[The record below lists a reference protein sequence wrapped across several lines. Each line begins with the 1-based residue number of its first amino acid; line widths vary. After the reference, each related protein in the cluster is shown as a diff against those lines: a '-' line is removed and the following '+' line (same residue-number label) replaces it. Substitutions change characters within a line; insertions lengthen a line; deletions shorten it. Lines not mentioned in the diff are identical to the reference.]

1 MASAFGDSV
10 IVEFLTGAGA
20 AIVDCTLM
28 AFSGCNHFMFTVPIT
43 ARAHSNTMHAAF
55 TLISRAKCF
64 FCGTPGCLFH
74 SIDTLKVRAQDKRP
88 LLPWSK
94 ISTTT
99 PILRPAVILRSLY
112 QGFSTNLFLKAG
124 KKILLCIT

>member
-43 ARAHSNTMHAAF
+43 ARAHFQHNACSFYTD
-55 TLISRAKCF
+55 LKCQVF
-64 FCGTPGCLFH
+64 LSGTSGCLFH